1 MLLYQVAYPLVNL
14 TVREF
19 FHPILDTEE
28 NGGQIVEI
36 QVQQVL
42 CHYVQ
47 VKVVSMHELTS
58 VAVLSLRPRLEALCP
73 ACGLPLSGLLRPFLV
88 LLLSESD
95 VDLSEFSFGG
105 TFGAKLELEVELDGC
120 G

>member
-1 MLLYQVAYPLVNL
+1 
-14 TVREF
+14 
-19 FHPILDTEE
+19 
-28 NGGQIVEI
+28 
-36 QVQQVL
+36 
-42 CHYVQ
+42 
-47 VKVVSMHELTS
+47 MHELTS

-95 VDLSEFSFGG
+95 VDLSEFSFG
-105 TFGAKLELEVELDGC
+105 AKFELEVELDGC